1 MVESAVFE
9 PWHFRLHLQLFGL
22 LCAQKDVRNGARCTN
37 YLTIILQ
44 LSYDNAKVTIDLR
57 RSVVRFTKY
66 LTENAGLFLGTIHL
80 KNRKFVWDNVCK

>member
-9 PWHFRLHLQLFGL
+9 PWRFRLHLQLFGL
-22 LCAQKDVRNGARCTN
+22 LCAQKEVRNGAESFMGPGATCTN

-57 RSVVRFTKY
+57 RSS
-66 LTENAGLFLGTIHL
+66 GLQNILRRTRGCF
-80 KNRKFVWDNVCK
+80 